1 MPLFVKI
8 YISDLFVLHNYF
20 NINSLGSLSSHF
32 TSGNKLSLN
41 TTTVVFLSL
50 NPHVYLRLNGL
61 VEYINN
67 FPLSSLAIH
76 IVYYKLF
83 LKNPFSINS
92 HIIITIRDAGLRIIR
107 KRAHNKSPIVHL
119 SFHLILIRMAETI
132 ITLNMQYIIAHVI
145 VTPPTR
151 F

>member
-1 MPLFVKI
+1 MTLFVKI

-41 TTTVVFLSL
+41 TPTVVFLSL
-50 NPHVYLRLNGL
+50 NPHVHSRLNGL

-76 IVYYKLF
+76 IVYSSFNSTGSSLQVKSLPMSF
-83 LKNPFSINS
+83 LIVPFGRYMSSAIS
-92 HIIITIRDAGLRIIR
+92 STQ
-107 KRAHNKSPIVHL
+107 KE
-119 SFHLILIRMAETI
+119 SFHLYGSKSKITSSPFLCTATHAITIPPILSF
-132 ITLNMQYIIAHVI
+132 V
-145 VTPPTR
+145 

>member
-76 IVYYKLF
+76 ITYSS
-83 LKNPFSINS
+83 NSI
-92 HIIITIRDAGLRIIR
+92 L
-107 KRAHNKSPIVHL
+107 IVHKYDGGQL
-119 SFHLILIRMAETI
+119 LTASSLLG
-132 ITLNMQYIIAHVI
+132 N
-145 VTPPTR
+145 TPTANVSP
-151 F
+151 

>member
-1 MPLFVKI
+1 MTLQIYVFQLIKQSFLMTLFVKI

-50 NPHVYLRLNGL
+50 NPHVHSRLNGL

-76 IVYYKLF
+76 IVY
-83 LKNPFSINS
+83 SS
-92 HIIITIRDAGLRIIR
+92 QE
-107 KRAHNKSPIVHL
+107 
-119 SFHLILIRMAETI
+119 ILEA
-132 ITLNMQYIIAHVI
+132 
-145 VTPPTR
+145 PT
-151 F
+151 

>member
-1 MPLFVKI
+1 MTLQIYVFQLIKQSFLMPLFVKI

-41 TTTVVFLSL
+41 TTTIVLLSL

-76 IVYYKLF
+76 ITY
-83 LKNPFSINS
+83 SS
-92 HIIITIRDAGLRIIR
+92 H
-107 KRAHNKSPIVHL
+107 S
-119 SFHLILIRMAETI
+119 ILIVPKYDGGQLLTASS
-132 ITLNMQYIIAHVI
+132 LLGN
-145 VTPPTR
+145 TPTANVSP
-151 F
+151 